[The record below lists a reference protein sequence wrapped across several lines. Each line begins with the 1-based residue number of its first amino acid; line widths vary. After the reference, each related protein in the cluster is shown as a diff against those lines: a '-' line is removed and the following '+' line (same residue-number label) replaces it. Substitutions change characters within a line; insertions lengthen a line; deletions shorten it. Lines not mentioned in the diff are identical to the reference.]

1 MKNLI
6 TLSLCMLAS
15 SLFSQAFNT
24 DGYDWDTAEY
34 QNITV
39 DDSTNQHI
47 ILSKRLFHYYY
58 NDENEL
64 NGKYLFHKKVHINS
78 NSSIERLNK
87 VYISQNE
94 DNLNKFKARVIN
106 SSGKVIEIS
115 KDKILTGVDDET
127 EQEYIYFAMEG
138 LEIGSQ
144 IEYFYIKEIGT
155 SLNGILQEIQTYDP
169 VQRFELDVVTP
180 WNLVMTGKVYN
191 MEKEFSTDTSF
202 ENQNYI
208 YLHVDSIEPMKE
220 ETSAFMDAHLAKAIF
235 KLDKNLYTGKNNL
248 VAYSHIAQRIIDNLN
263 RELSK
268 KETKTLGKIQKEI
281 NNFETGVEI
290 SPVRRM
296 ENYLKTNFQYLSY
309 GNPALSEIT
318 SIYSN
323 KAFNET
329 GALLVYTHLLKT
341 LEVDYKL
348 TYTSDRTE
356 LPFDPDFASN
366 IYLQDLLIYITDEE
380 QFIDPV
386 NALTR
391 MGYVGDENLHNYGL
405 FMEEMTLNENVVA
418 IATTDFIPAKRAD
431 FTMDTLEISVVFDDA
446 FADNSLHIRRVLSG
460 YTAGFYQPILG
471 LIKDEDSRKNFEES
485 ILTYVDS
492 EAKVEDYEIENG
504 KPNLLGVKPLVA
516 EGNLATNN
524 FIENAGNNILFKV
537 GTLIGPQSEMYNED
551 GERLLNVETSHARGY
566 HRTITFEI
574 PSGFEVSGLEELNM
588 DEKLTYKD
596 ETSGRFVSSYTQN
609 GNTVTV
615 TIYEYYNEV
624 EYPKELFEEYR
635 KVINAAADFNKKTLL
650 LRKAS

>member
-1 MKNLI
+1 MKKLI
-6 TLSLCMLAS
+6 ALFLFLLGS
-15 SLFSQAFNT
+15 SLHAQSFNT
-24 DGYDWDTAEY
+24 DSYDWDKAEY
-34 QNITV
+34 QNVSV

-47 ILSKRLFHYYY
+47 ILTKRLFHYYY
-58 NDENEL
+58 NDQNEL
-64 NGKYLFHKKVHINS
+64 TGKYLFHKKVHINS
-78 NSSIERLNK
+78 NSAIERLNK

-94 DNLNKFKARVIN
+94 DNLSNFKARVIN
-106 SSGKVIEIS
+106 SSGKVNEIS
-115 KDKILTGVDDET
+115 KDKILTGVDEDT

-144 IEYFYIKEIGT
+144 IEYFFIKEIST

-180 WNLVMTGKVYN
+180 WNLVMIGKVYN
-191 MEKEFSTDTSF
+191 MDKEFSIDTSF

-208 YLHVDSIEPMKE
+208 YLHADSIDPMKE
-220 ETSAFMDAHLAKAIF
+220 ETSAFIDAHLAKAIF
-235 KLDKNLYTGKNNL
+235 KLDQNLYTGKNNL
-248 VAYSHIAQRIIDNLN
+248 VAYSHIAQRVIDNLN

-268 KETKTLGKIQKEI
+268 KEIKTLSKIQKEI
-281 NNFETGVEI
+281 ANFETEVEV

-296 ENYLKTNFQYLSY
+296 ENYLKSNFQYIKHS
-309 GNPALSEIT
+309 NPVLSEIT

-329 GALLVYTHLLKT
+329 GALLIYTHLLKT
-341 LEVDYKL
+341 MEVEYKL

-356 LPFDPDFASN
+356 LPFDPDFAAN
-366 IYLQDLLIYITDEE
+366 IYLQDLLIYIDDED

-386 NALTR
+386 NSLTR
-391 MGYVGDENLHNYGL
+391 LGYVGDKNLHNYGL
-405 FMEEMTLNENVVA
+405 FMEEMRLNNNVVA
-418 IATTDFIPAKRAD
+418 IASTDFIPAKRAA
-431 FTMDTLEISVVFDDA
+431 FTMDTLEVSVNFDDA
-446 FADNSLHIRRVLSG
+446 FIDNSLHIRRVLSG

-492 EAKVEDYEIENG
+492 EAQVEDYEIENG
-504 KPNLLGVKPLVA
+504 IPNLLGVKPLIA
-516 EGNLATNN
+516 EGKLATNN

-537 GTLIGPQSEMYNED
+537 GTLIGPQSEMYNEE

-574 PSGFEVSGLEELNM
+574 PEGFEVSGLEELNM
-588 DEKLTYKD
+588 DEKLIYKD
-596 ETSGRFVSSYTQN
+596 ETSGRFLSSYTQD
-609 GNTVTV
+609 GSTITV
-615 TIYEYYNEV
+615 TIYEYYDEV

-650 LRKAS
+650 LKAS